1 MRFRKQ
7 SQKQVVL
14 AHLSSHT
21 HKQTSLYYGI
31 HLSMVY
37 KWQYSR
43 DKILSTNLKG
53 IKPGA
58 GRTSMHPLMEQ
69 QVHQEAMQERR
80 DGICVTLAGI
90 AQNMR
95 LAVVDTLFKASS
107 GWIKGYKRRH
117 PCKLRVPSIMI
128 LASKWTETVDQD
140 VPAKEVNKSINNQSS
155 SYASILIAFCI
166 LQ

>member
-1 MRFRKQ
+1 
-7 SQKQVVL
+7 
-14 AHLSSHT
+14 
-21 HKQTSLYYGI
+21 
-31 HLSMVY
+31 MVY

-43 DKILSTNLKG
+43 DKILSINVKA

-58 GRTSMHPLMEQ
+58 GRTSMHPLIEQ
-69 QVHQEAMQERR
+69 QVHQEAQQGKG

-95 LAVVDTLFKASS
+95 MAVDDVLLKASS

-117 PCKLRVPSIMI
+117 PCKLRVPTVVIP
-128 LASKWTETVDQD
+128 ASKWKGTVDQD

-155 SYASILIAFCI
+155 SYASILIVFCI
-166 LQ
+166 DWLTFPSLYQV